1 MRVGGGAEWCD
12 TEDVGR
18 RNAVIIVAVAAV
30 ALLVGTVVFWSRDD
44 AGSTAS
50 FCASLNAGEN
60 PLDTFDRYDPS
71 NADTAQLERG
81 VARLQQLE
89 KAAPK
94 EIKDDVKVLVDTA
107 EQIVKALDAAAKKQ
121 PVTDLSAA
129 QVDQVRA
136 ASENV
141 TRFAT
146 EQCGVT
152 LDSGSNG
159 PQSTVPTTT

>member
-1 MRVGGGAEWCD
+1 V
-12 TEDVGR
+12 TLKSVSR
-18 RNAVIIVAVAAV
+18 RNALIIVVVAAI
-30 ALLVGTVVFWSRDD
+30 ALTTGVVVFASRDD

-71 NADTAQLERG
+71 NADTAQLDRG
-81 VARLQQLE
+81 VARLEQLE
-89 KAAPK
+89 KAAPN

-107 EQIVKALDAAAKKQ
+107 KQIIKALDAAAKKQ

-129 QVDQVRA
+129 QVDQVRT

-141 TRFAT
+141 TRYAT

-152 LDSGSNG
+152 LDSGSSA
-159 PQSTVPTTT
+159 PTSTVPTSS

>member
-1 MRVGGGAEWCD
+1 VS
-12 TEDVGR
+12 R

-30 ALLVGTVVFWSRDD
+30 ALLAGIVVFWSKDE

-50 FCASLNAGEN
+50 FCATLHAGEN

-71 NADTAQLERG
+71 NADTAQLQRG
-81 VARLQQLE
+81 VDRLKQLE
-89 KAAPK
+89 KAAPS
-94 EIKDDVKVLVDTA
+94 EIKNDVKVLVDTT
-107 EQIVKALDAAAKKQ
+107 EQIVKALDAAAKNQ

-136 ASENV
+136 SSQNV
-141 TRFAT
+141 TRYAT

-152 LDSGSNG
+152 LDSGSS
-159 PQSTVPTTT
+159 PPESTVPTTT